1 MLWGSFGVV
10 HFATLAIAAAM
21 LIGVYYLLKYLPQK
35 ARTIVLFCLSMMGIV
50 AVVFNLVRW
59 GTPLEYLPL
68 HMCSIS
74 AILLPIVVLTRN
86 RTIGNLLLVWCLG
99 SLLALIFNSEG
110 ANFVIPSATFFFFY
124 IPHAFEFGVMI
135 YLFKLGYVKLDYR
148 CIPSTIG
155 LTMGIYTLVH
165 LANLLINHLCLTYN
179 ITNPS
184 GNLVQVNYMLSLDHC
199 GNPAMAL
206 FYKLIPYDFWYMYA
220 AVIILLIYLPLVYL
234 PQIVR
239 DVKARRAHREG

>member
-21 LIGVYYLLKYLPQK
+21 LIGVYYLLKYLPQR
-35 ARTIVLFCLSMMGIV
+35 ARTVVLFCLSLMGIA
-50 AVVFNLVRW
+50 AVIFNLLKW
-59 GTPLEYLPL
+59 GTPLEYLSL

-124 IPHAFEFGVMI
+124 IPHAFEF
-135 YLFKLGYVKLDYR
+135 
-148 CIPSTIG
+148 
-155 LTMGIYTLVH
+155 
-165 LANLLINHLCLTYN
+165 
-179 ITNPS
+179 
-184 GNLVQVNYMLSLDHC
+184 
-199 GNPAMAL
+199 
-206 FYKLIPYDFWYMYA
+206 
-220 AVIILLIYLPLVYL
+220 
-234 PQIVR
+234 
-239 DVKARRAHREG
+239 E

>member
-10 HFATLAIAAAM
+10 HFATLVIAAAL
-21 LIGVYYLLKYLPQK
+21 LIGVYFLLKYLPQK
-35 ARTIVLFCLSMMGIV
+35 VRTIVLFCLSLMGIA
-50 AVVFNLVRW
+50 AVIFNLVRW
-59 GTPLEYLPL
+59 NSPLEYLPL

-99 SLLALIFNSEG
+99 SLLAVVVNSE
-110 ANFVIPSATFFFFY
+110 AASFAIPSATFFFFY
-124 IPHAFEFGVMI
+124 IPHVFEFGVMI

-165 LANLLINHLCLTYN
+165 FANLLINDYCVTHN
-179 ITNPS
+179 VTNPS
-184 GNLVQVNYMLSLDHC
+184 GNLVQVNYMFSLDHC

-206 FYKLIPYDFWYMYA
+206 FYKLIPFDYWYMYA

-239 DVKARRAHREG
+239 EVKARRAAKH